1 MVYPVADRPM
11 YIYYTIH
18 IWPIYIWK
26 NRTFHYSLTWKVRPF
41 ADDSPNSNHHSDVLP
56 ARLQCNL
63 PRYNKILEG
72 KKTRGIW
79 VFYLLNYEWDR
90 FQYELGLRRGWRSK
104 SECGELH
111 ILFPKKISAFS
122 SRSFLVEI
130 LVNPNFAGV
139 DIVVLSYD
147 IWYMYINAM
156 YLNMVVA
163 DPLMIH
169 QPIKSSPASC
179 CASWDILCCC
189 FSCSKEA
196 WRQHPAGWLS

>member
-1 MVYPVADRPM
+1 MILRILIITVM
-11 YIYYTIH
+11 YYQ
-18 IWPIYIWK
+18 
-26 NRTFHYSLTWKVRPF
+26 RG
-41 ADDSPNSNHHSDVLP
+41 
-56 ARLQCNL
+56 CNVICPDISKYL
-63 PRYNKILEG
+63 RG
-72 KKTRGIW
+72 KKHEVSGYFTSW
-79 VFYLLNYEWDR
+79 TMNETDFSMNLDWDEDEDLNLNVVNYTFCFR
-90 FQYELGLRRGWRSK
+90 
-104 SECGELH
+104 
-111 ILFPKKISAFS
+111 KK

-130 LVNPNFAGV
+130 LLNPNFAGV

-163 DPLMIH
+163 DSLMIH